1 MNNYKLKRGDCM
13 LTLLAA
19 VTGTAVE
26 LFSAGVALAGATYVT
41 AKGMK
46 K

>member
-1 MNNYKLKRGDCM
+1 M
-13 LTLLAA
+13 LIPLTAA